1 MVNDYYSY
9 VEEQYAMVGERTG
22 TRYRLGDTVTII
34 ITRADIQARTLDF
47 VLKDN
52 GVYEPGAVKQPAQK
66 PAQKPAAKDG
76 AKKGK
81 RSQKKKP
88 KGSADIIAAVP
99 SAPETR
105 RKKTRGAHGTGGS
118 SAQRKDRAAKA
129 AADSV
134 PARAGAPARHAK
146 SGKAP
151 AGAQEERPGRGNRNE
166 RRRSD
171 APRAGAGSGRGEE
184 RGLRDY
190 HRVTVTGLNSAV
202 WPDPPG
208 YRTQRPDA
216 ETAEKPRRAPRPA
229 RRMNRKTEGGTG
241 NAD

>member
-52 GVYEPGAVKQPAQK
+52 GVYELGAVKQGAQK
-66 PAQKPAAKDG
+66 PAQKPAAKDD
-76 AKKGK
+76 AKKRK
-81 RSQKKKP
+81 RSQKKKG

-118 SAQRKDRAAKA
+118 SAQRGDRAAKA

-134 PARAGAPARHAK
+134 PARAGAPARRAK
-146 SGKAP
+146 SGKVQS
-151 AGAQEERPGRGNRNE
+151 GAQEERPGRGNRNE
-166 RRRSD
+166 RRRRD
-171 APRAGAGSGRGEE
+171 PLHGRADNGRGEE

-202 WPDPPG
+202 WPDPPD
-208 YRTQRPDA
+208 YRAQRPDV

-229 RRMNRKTEGGTG
+229 RRMNRKTEGGTRS
-241 NAD
+241 AD